1 MVKRTGNRRPD
12 AINREFGEKPF
23 INDPNTSYL
32 ENANIVMLAAMARRR
47 LEKHS
52 EFQRPWLFD
61 DYLPMD
67 EYYPVPFIYPD
78 WPNMQPVVSETFIP
92 KNWDT
97 TCWCNVSLFNPL
109 YCDSAITVTVGPSSL
124 MEGSVNKRLINKG
137 IDKRTGVAKTGLSG
151 ECIDAG
157 SFIVTVDGVQVGD
170 DRLTNFTFFGFDI
183 EPPDGGWTPVPPIT
197 GARELIL
204 VEIYGLLP
212 RNKDGDVIGPRE
224 LMCTVERRVFC
235 YEREECNCAAADPFT
250 FNDASTPDTITPGGA
265 ISIYVAG
272 GCGPYS
278 WSVVGTGY
286 TLDSATT
293 ENGTV
298 VNGLNSASGT
308 CGINYGPF
316 ATVTVTDNCGD
327 SVDFV
332 IRNTGGHWSAVV
344 VMSAR
349 CFGSCNACTGGQECG
364 SAPILT
370 DYEDEF
376 KWVTT
381 GHECSHDSA
390 AWCSGG
396 SIVALEDR
404 PPSCRPVPCTFGDSS
419 VCSSDHHCHYDSST
433 KTAWIC

>member
-1 MVKRTGNRRPD
+1 MVKKTGNRRPD

-23 INDPNTSYL
+23 INDPKLSYL
-32 ENANIVMLAAMARRR
+32 ETANIVMLAAMARRR

-78 WPNMQPVVSETFIP
+78 WPEMQPVVSETFIP
-92 KNWDT
+92 ENWDT
-97 TCWCNVSLFNPL
+97 TCWCDPRVQSPL
-109 YCDSAITVTVGPSSL
+109 YCDSPVHVVMFPFSFLEKS
-124 MEGSVNKRLINKG
+124 
-137 IDKRTGVAKTGLSG
+137 AKDG
-151 ECIDAG
+151 ECADSG
-157 SFIVTVDGVQVGD
+157 SFVVLVNGVRISQ

-183 EPPDGGWTPVPPIT
+183 EPPEGGWTPVPPIT
-197 GARELIL
+197 GNREN
-204 VEIYGLLP
+204 VEVKIYSRLKRDATG
-212 RNKDGDVIGPRE
+212 KVIGPRG
-224 LMCTVERRVFC
+224 LLCTAKERVFC
-235 YEREECNCAAADPFT
+235 YEREECDCAAADPFT
-250 FNDASTPDTITPGGA
+250 FDDASTPDTIAPGGS

-308 CGINYGPF
+308 CGVNYGPF

-381 GHECSHDSA
+381 GHECSHDSV

-419 VCSSDHHCHYDSST
+419 VCDADHHCHYDSST